1 MKKTLTLALIAGVV
15 LASAL
20 GASPAVAVTICT
32 PTGFIRDG
40 MNLTAAVIADGNIS
54 GQTID
59 VSGCNIS
66 IYYGP
71 GTSGTVDSSVVF
83 GSNYFGIVATGEDS
97 LLNVG
102 TTSVDVTNSNI
113 HNIGEKP
120 FNGTQHG
127 VAVYYYAFSDGAS
140 ATGAIS
146 GNAVSLYQKGGI
158 VANGPNAAVS
168 ISGNTVTGNG
178 PVPYIAQNG
187 IQIGF
192 GGDGL
197 IMRNQV
203 TGHSYTGYAST
214 PSAGASSAG
223 ILIYGGCG
231 DALTTG
237 VRIVKNVVG
246 SSNPPDGNDIGVA
259 LANYDPTC
267 MMAPTTATNNKVIN
281 NTITNTETTNNSGN
295 GATGYQAGIYD
306 SGNNDKLINND
317 ISGVGYDPSMNR
329 CSALAIP
336 RETCAVDGSSGLVV
350 KNHANSF
357 GP

>member
-1 MKKTLTLALIAGVV
+1 VERSKVAKYSVLTTLV
-15 LASAL
+15 
-20 GASPAVAVTICT
+20 
-32 PTGFIRDG
+32 
-40 MNLTAAVIADGNIS
+40 
-54 GQTID
+54 
-59 VSGCNIS
+59 
-66 IYYGP
+66 
-71 GTSGTVDSSVVF
+71 
-83 GSNYFGIVATGEDS
+83 
-97 LLNVG
+97 
-102 TTSVDVTNSNI
+102 TSVDVKNSRI
-113 HNIGEKP
+113 HNIGDKP
-120 FNGTQHG
+120 MFTGAQHG
-127 VAVYYYAFSDGAS
+127 VGVYYFAFSDGAS

-146 GNAVSLYQKGGI
+146 GNTVSLYQKGGI

-203 TGHSYTGYAST
+203 TGNSYTGFNS
-214 PSAGASSAG
+214 ASSSG
-223 ILIYGGCG
+223 ILIFGGCG

-246 SSNPPDGNDIGVA
+246 SSTSADGNDIGVA

-281 NTITNTETTNNSGN
+281 NTITNTELTNNSGN
-295 GATGYQAGIYD
+295 GATGYQAGVYD
-306 SGNNDKLINND
+306 SGNNDKVINND
-317 ISGVGYDPSMNR
+317 ISGKGYDPSGCMFTTV
-329 CSALAIP
+329 P
-336 RETCAVDGSSGLVV
+336 RETCAVDSSPGFLI